1 MSMHLEGP
9 WLSTTGKRRAKPKFA
24 SAEHKR
30 QHDEQ
35 AAAWE
40 LLKQKHAPKKP
51 VFSKAFT
58 NSKMPKIVIPRGTDH
73 IKSLNTGVGT
83 AARVPDKVYTGSA
96 VVGIS
101 TLHKSNGVPVFSKEE
116 AIDISKMRRG

>member
-1 MSMHLEGP
+1 MTMHLCGP
-9 WLSTTGKRRAKPKFA
+9 ALTTTGKSRSKFKYA

-30 QHDEQ
+30 QAEEQ

-51 VFSKAFT
+51 VFSKAYS
-58 NSKMPKIVIPRGTDH
+58 NSKMPKIVIPRSTAH

-83 AARVPDKVYTGSA
+83 TVKTEAPVYTGTA
-96 VVGIS
+96 VVGIVIQ
-101 TLHKSNGVPVFSKEE
+101 HKSCLQPVFSQE
-116 AIDISKMRRG
+116 AAMDSAKMRR

>member
-30 QHDEQ
+30 QAEAQ
-35 AAAWE
+35 TAAWE

-51 VFSKAFT
+51 VFSKVFT
-58 NSKMPKIVIPRGTDH
+58 NSKMPKIVIPRGTAH
-73 IKSLNTGVGT
+73 IPSLNTGVGT
-83 AARVPDKVYTGSA
+83 AARAPDKVYTGNA
-96 VVGIS
+96 VVGVVVQ
-101 TLHKSNGVPVFSKEE
+101 HKSCLQPVFSQE
-116 AIDISKMRRG
+116 AAVDSAKMRR

>member
-30 QHDEQ
+30 QAEEQ

-40 LLKQKHAPKKP
+40 LLKKKHAPKKP
-51 VFSKAFT
+51 VFSKVFT
-58 NSKMPKIVIPRGTDH
+58 NSKMPKIVIPRSTDH

-83 AARVPDKVYTGSA
+83 AARAPDKVYTGNS

-116 AIDISKMRRG
+116 AIDISKMRR

>member
-1 MSMHLEGP
+1 MHLEGP

-30 QHDEQ
+30 QAEEQ

-40 LLKQKHAPKKP
+40 LLKQKHAPKKQ
-51 VFSKAFT
+51 VFSKSYT
-58 NSKMPKIVIPRGTDH
+58 NSKMPKIVIPRSTDH
-73 IKSLNTGVGT
+73 IKSLNSGVGT
-83 AARVPDKVYTGSA
+83 AARAPDKVYTGNA